1 MKNID
6 IVVMG
11 KTGAG
16 KSTLINAVLDKEEAP
31 TGVDAAVTKENKVYT
46 RQLILPA
53 WEDNALKYQP
63 CEINLYDTV

>member
-31 TGVDAAVTKENKVYT
+31 TGVGAAVSFRRGK
-46 RQLILPA
+46 IM
-53 WEDNALKYQP
+53 
-63 CEINLYDTV
+63 I